1 MQNNEIRKP
10 YTTINAY
17 KTYFLVFVMMLIFS
31 TLLAMIT
38 VILAGTF
45 GITLE
50 ELQNNTIFTYCQ
62 YLLSP
67 IMFLL
72 IFVIVNR
79 KKEYNTME
87 MLGVKNKVKPLH
99 ILLSIGMSVFA
110 IVFFSQFASMFD
122 LLLEKIN
129 FNPSDDLNVNNNT
142 VGYLLLNT
150 LVIAIMP
157 AVFEELIFR
166 GIIFKSLEKEHTPT
180 TAILLSALMF
190 SLMHGSLQQTVF
202 QFILGVVLGYV
213 MYATGNIIYP
223 MITHFFNNFLII
235 FIDLMSKSGVVD
247 AGQTTPTGVLPY
259 IIATILAVIGTVC
272 LIFIIRASIK
282 AKQKT
287 TEVGVYK
294 NFKTYS
300 VDEKRYVYWSFG
312 LCIAIWII
320 NTISMFGGN

>member
-31 TLLAMIT
+31 TLIAMIT

-87 MLGVKNKVKPLH
+87 MLGANNRVKPLY
-99 ILLSIGMSVFA
+99 ILLAIGMSVFA

-142 VGYLLLNT
+142 VGYLD
-150 LVIAIMP
+150 
-157 AVFEELIFR
+157 R
-166 GIIFKSLEKEHTPT
+166 KS
-180 TAILLSALMF
+180 
-190 SLMHGSLQQTVF
+190 
-202 QFILGVVLGYV
+202 VV
-213 MYATGNIIYP
+213 
-223 MITHFFNNFLII
+223 
-235 FIDLMSKSGVVD
+235 
-247 AGQTTPTGVLPY
+247 
-259 IIATILAVIGTVC
+259 
-272 LIFIIRASIK
+272 
-282 AKQKT
+282 
-287 TEVGVYK
+287 
-294 NFKTYS
+294 
-300 VDEKRYVYWSFG
+300 
-312 LCIAIWII
+312 
-320 NTISMFGGN
+320 